1 MRHTAL
7 LLLAASATSS
17 TPPPTP
23 AELGASLI
31 SALGIDASTLH
42 AFLHELEAGRAARS
56 AEPLPKAPAMINR
69 LSKRK
74 RAQFVF
80 MRLSNLLWDGGALPL
95 PFVPNGPELIPRK
108 RIEDGL
114 RQTTT
119 LVQRA
124 LMDAGLGPSSA
135 RPNMGC
141 LEWDETTYTGSVFNF
156 TCTPGALNRF
166 DYSPNE
172 TKVIFNSDLHSG
184 ASSSSVPTY
193 QMDMCAKA
201 LDQKIV
207 RRVAKSGGFK
217 LVVPTEVWEHLAS
230 PFGCAR
236 NLYEMM
242 APGGIVVFTVPFQ
255 FPFHGMPS
263 DYFRYTPEGMAA
275 VASAAGF
282 NVLKSFR
289 VGSRRE
295 STAMDQG
302 FPVSAVP
309 PEVFDLK
316 SDAFFHTAVVVAQ
329 RGGF

>member
-1 MRHTAL
+1 MSMRHTVL

-124 LMDAGLGPSSA
+124 LMDAGLGPASA

-184 ASSSSVPTY
+184 ASSF
-193 QMDMCAKA
+193 A
-201 LDQKIV
+201 
-207 RRVAKSGGFK
+207 
-217 LVVPTEVWEHLAS
+217 
-230 PFGCAR
+230 
-236 NLYEMM
+236 
-242 APGGIVVFTVPFQ
+242 
-255 FPFHGMPS
+255 
-263 DYFRYTPEGMAA
+263 
-275 VASAAGF
+275 
-282 NVLKSFR
+282 
-289 VGSRRE
+289 
-295 STAMDQG
+295 
-302 FPVSAVP
+302 
-309 PEVFDLK
+309 
-316 SDAFFHTAVVVAQ
+316 
-329 RGGF
+329 